1 MTGFTDAEGS
11 FSIVKIKNNNFKFFF
26 RIRLHKDDI
35 NVLQEISKML
45 NVTSPFLDKNSAVL
59 QITKLTDIINIIIP
73 IFNEIP
79 LLTIK
84 SLQFNIFKEAVY
96 IKHNSKSKKESTLSD
111 IDYKNIFELKN
122 RMKNV
127 MNLENKKYIQQTRI
141 DNNSFITPYWL
152 LGFVEGE
159 GTFGYRS
166 LVPYF
171 QICQHSR
178 DVYVLD
184 QIKIFLESLREKSV
198 STNTNNTEI
207 IPVVT
212 KIYNKKTD
220 KKSFFFL
227 RLGSLMV
234 EALI

>member
-1 MTGFTDAEGS
+1 MTFYEKYWNSIIIFQHLEPSQNIIINLSATNYIIIQSHFDLKNKLKINKEWFEWFVGFTDAEGS

-96 IKHNSKSKKESTLSD
+96 IKHNSKSKK
-111 IDYKNIFELKN
+111 
-122 RMKNV
+122 
-127 MNLENKKYIQQTRI
+127 
-141 DNNSFITPYWL
+141 
-152 LGFVEGE
+152 
-159 GTFGYRS
+159 
-166 LVPYF
+166 
-171 QICQHSR
+171 
-178 DVYVLD
+178 
-184 QIKIFLESLREKSV
+184 
-198 STNTNNTEI
+198 
-207 IPVVT
+207 
-212 KIYNKKTD
+212 
-220 KKSFFFL
+220 
-227 RLGSLMV
+227 
-234 EALI
+234 

>member
-1 MTGFTDAEGS
+1 
-11 FSIVKIKNNNFKFFF
+11 
-26 RIRLHKDDI
+26 
-35 NVLQEISKML
+35 
-45 NVTSPFLDKNSAVL
+45 
-59 QITKLTDIINIIIP
+59 
-73 IFNEIP
+73 
-79 LLTIK
+79 
-84 SLQFNIFKEAVY
+84 
-96 IKHNSKSKKESTLSD
+96 
-111 IDYKNIFELKN
+111 
-122 RMKNV
+122 MKNV

-212 KIYNKKTD
+212 KILQTIKKTNVYSYIISNLD
-220 KKSFFFL
+220 VLFCL
-227 RLGSLMV
+227 Q
-234 EALI
+234 